1 MLEGLT
7 SVWAD
12 ELQEITEVSTT
23 PKPEKEAAGW
33 FDWFQLMEEESRA
46 AKRPISTEAVV
57 FDSTWLNT
65 CHNAKPPTARDSCGT
80 MGCFQ
85 WLFGQSRSSTEV
97 IRPSM
102 KHDGPAEMTV
112 PKGEQMFG
120 MMPLCFATYPAIALR
135 LPKCDEKRLKQSLS
149 KALDLVPKAA
159 GRYKDDGDIIQLN
172 GAGVP
177 FTVVKSSEESAPERI
192 EDTASP
198 SDAGLCAAAAIKLT
212 IYQDGSGVLAF
223 SRSHMLFDGG
233 SAWTFLG
240 IWASLAKGDSVKAP
254 AYQQDYMQ
262 KLLPGD
268 SEFQELA
275 MKKYGV
281 SPKPSILTKILKRI
295 VIPLVGAIMDTFFLH
310 VGWSLTRHRLFF
322 SDDDLGRLKEEATP
336 KAVPENMD
344 NWVILSCKGS
354 VGQNIRAISLSIPPP
369 SNQIMGNGL
378 TFTSI
383 SIPTQQVLSMD
394 LPSLA
399 SHLHQALSV
408 KEGSL
413 ESQKELWRTITGA
426 CHRGVEHAIM
436 QKIHK
441 RKNIDLKFAV
451 NNSSKRA
458 LPDFGSGRCQS
469 VITNAGPTIFLP
481 ADGGIEVHLD
491 PSVFSSAGCTR
502 AQKQEALR
510 AMTALPKKVQ

>member
-1 MLEGLT
+1 
-7 SVWAD
+7 
-12 ELQEITEVSTT
+12 
-23 PKPEKEAAGW
+23 
-33 FDWFQLMEEESRA
+33 
-46 AKRPISTEAVV
+46 
-57 FDSTWLNT
+57 
-65 CHNAKPPTARDSCGT
+65 

-102 KHDGPAEMTV
+102 KLYDGPTEMIV

-159 GRYKDDGDIIQLN
+159 GRYKEDGEIIQLN

-177 FTVVKSSEESAPERI
+177 FTVVKSSEESAPVRI
-192 EDTASP
+192 EEKRLLDLATFHRPWSVRQ
-198 SDAGLCAAAAIKLT
+198 GLCAAAAIKLT
-212 IYQDGSGVLAF
+212 IYKDGSGVLAF

-262 KLLPGD
+262 RLLPGD
-268 SEFQELA
+268 GEFQELA

-281 SPKPSILTKILKRI
+281 SPKASIFSKVLKRI

-310 VGWSLTRHRLFF
+310 GGWSLTRHRLFF
-322 SDDDLGRLKEEATP
+322 SDDDLARLKEEATP
-336 KAVPENMD
+336 KEVPANMD
-344 NWVILSCKGS
+344 NWVTTQEALCAHMLLAFRPLLKKDSAGDVQMMFLLDARKALS
-354 VGQNIRAISLSIPPP
+354 LP

-394 LPSLA
+394 LPGLA

-408 KEGSL
+408 REGSL

-426 CHRGVEHAIM
+426 CHRGVENDIM
-436 QKIHK
+436 RKIHK
-441 RKNIDLKFAV
+441 MKNIDLKFAV
-451 NNSSKRA
+451 NNSSKRT

-491 PSVFSSAGCTR
+491 PSVFSSAGCTK
-502 AQKQEALR
+502 AQREEALR